1 MRYHLI
7 ILPTKG
13 FSEEDLV
20 NFIEIIKGKVYVA
33 TPNKKV
39 AIGKY
44 GSKIFPDFSI
54 KEIFLLK
61 DTFFDDLIIISDDG
75 FKELLT
81 PEVSAIFARF
91 LYSKKPVILSSLAQI
106 GIAKMELINGRMITF
121 NNIDFPEYMKV
132 VRNLKVSF
140 IDLPCYIDDNLIT
153 TKGRE
158 FVFDLEDFLIDLSL
172 TK

>member
-75 FKELLT
+75 FKELL
-81 PEVSAIFARF
+81 
-91 LYSKKPVILSSLAQI
+91 
-106 GIAKMELINGRMITF
+106 
-121 NNIDFPEYMKV
+121 
-132 VRNLKVSF
+132 
-140 IDLPCYIDDNLIT
+140 
-153 TKGRE
+153 
-158 FVFDLEDFLIDLSL
+158 
-172 TK
+172 